1 MFNPFYVF
9 FAITAFFAILTVVL
23 VAIVQRQRSAVAK
36 RISSVVVRPGAEDE
50 TRLRASEKIV
60 RKVSHQA
67 ELIRMRL
74 GVESD
79 STTQEKFIAA
89 GIRVPKASDVYFV
102 IRILSPAVLIAVFYF
117 ASHNLLI
124 ALAGFIVGF
133 LGPRFLLN
141 KLVKRYR
148 AKIVLALP
156 DVVDFL
162 LVCVDAGAGLDQAML
177 RAARELKISYPEIC
191 YELLETGRERQAGL
205 SRAEAWDNLVKR
217 TKSEELDTLL
227 SMLKQTDEFGTS
239 LTDGLRNFSDTL
251 RVHRKIAAEER
262 AAKASVY
269 MLFPLILFIFPT
281 VFIVIMGPAM
291 MSLMNSLSNGLIP
304 K

>member
-1 MFNPFYVF
+1 
-9 FAITAFFAILTVVL
+9 
-23 VAIVQRQRSAVAK
+23 VQRQSSAVAK

-50 TRLRASEKIV
+50 TRLRASEKVV

-79 STTQEKFIAA
+79 ATAQEKFIAA
-89 GIRVPKASDVYFV
+89 GIRLPKASDVYFV
-102 IRILSPAVLIAVFYF
+102 IRILAPALLIAVCYF
-117 ASHNLLI
+117 ATHNLLI
-124 ALAGFIVGF
+124 ALAGCIVGF
-133 LGPRFLLN
+133 LGPNFLLN
-141 KLVKRYR
+141 RLVKRYR
-148 AKIVLALP
+148 IKIVRALP

-162 LVCVDAGAGLDQAML
+162 FVCVDAGAGLDQAML

-205 SRAEAWDNLVKR
+205 SRTQAWDNLVKR
-217 TKSEELDTLL
+217 TQSEELDTLL

-239 LTDGLRNFSDTL
+239 ITVGLRNFSDTL
-251 RVHRKIAAEER
+251 RAQRSIAAEER

-269 MLFPLILFIFPT
+269 MLIPLVLFIFPT
-281 VFIVIMGPAM
+281 VFIVIMGPAVL
-291 MSLMNSLSNGLIP
+291 SLMNSLSNGLIP